1 MSLVINEESYNKKEK
16 ELSKVNYFINN
27 ELKPK
32 VDLSLYFGKE
42 GYKDVKKFAN
52 NIKLIDKIASS
63 FECKFI
69 IDVGCTNLPYL
80 LELRNKYTIIAIDL
94 NIVENLI
101 DYDDVLYIQCDLDFP
116 NKINLP
122 AKLLQSSMILCSN
135 ALEKVKNKGC
145 LLSNIKDFMENS
157 KIGLISTLDRTISNS
172 DEAIWTI
179 DEFKKV
185 LKYYDYNMHFIGLSN
200 KNNEEIRENILCI
213 IGKNNENILDENVKK
228 FKVVAIMSIN
238 NEEDIIYD
246 SVSKLKENG
255 IDVYIIENWS
265 TDSTFQIVQNLYKE
279 NKIIGFE
286 RFPKE
291 GPTKYYEWMKI
302 LKRKEQLAKELDAD
316 WFMHTDAD
324 EIKMGPWEGLNLKE
338 SIYLVDKMGFNAI
351 DYSAI
356 DFGPVDN
363 GFSGGDFEEYFKY
376 TTIVQKIQRINT
388 WKKRNGEFDFANSGG
403 HEIKFHGRK
412 IFPFKFL
419 LKHYSYRSQAHGLKK
434 ILMDRKARYNPKEL
448 AMGWHV
454 HNNYMN
460 SETNFL
466 MNPEEC
472 ILYDEKSFM
481 EYFLLAR
488 LFRCEVFDDRY

>member
-1 MSLVINEESYNKKEK
+1 MSLVINEESYKEIEK
-16 ELSKVNYFINN
+16 ELRKVNYFIDS
-27 ELKPK
+27 ELKQK
-32 VDLSLYFGKE
+32 VNLSEYYGKE

-52 NIKLIDKIASS
+52 NIKLIDKISSS
-63 FECKFI
+63 FECKYI

-80 LELRNKYTIIAIDL
+80 LELKDKYTIIGIDL
-94 NIVENLI
+94 NIVERLI
-101 DYDDVLYIQCDLDFP
+101 DYEGVWYIKCDLDFL

-122 AKLLQSSMILCSN
+122 AKLLQASMILCSN

-157 KIGLISTLDRTISNS
+157 KIGLISTLDRSISNS

-179 DEFKKV
+179 DELKKT
-185 LKYYDYNMHFIGLSN
+185 LKYYDFNLHFIGLSN
-200 KNNEEIRENILCI
+200 KNKEELRENILCI
-213 IGKNNENILDENVKK
+213 IGKNNDNIIDENIKK
-228 FKVVAIMSIN
+228 FRVVAIMSVI

-255 IDVYIIENWS
+255 IDVYIMDNWS
-265 TDSTFQIVQNLYKE
+265 TDSTFAIIQNLYKE

-291 GPTKYYEWMKI
+291 GPTKYYEWMEI
-302 LKRKEQLAKELDAD
+302 LKRKEQLSKELDAD

-324 EIKMGPWEGLNLKE
+324 EIKKGPWEGLNLKE

-351 DYSAI
+351 DCNII
-356 DFGPVDN
+356 DFCPVDN
-363 GFSGGDFEEYFKY
+363 GFARGDFEKYFKY
-376 TTIVQKIQRINT
+376 TTIVQKLTRIDT
-388 WKKRNGEFDFANSGG
+388 WKKVNVAFDLANSGG
-403 HEIKFHGRK
+403 HEIIFYGRK

-434 ILMDRKARYNPKEL
+434 VLMERKARYSPKEL
-448 AMGWHV
+448 ARGWHV

-460 SETNFL
+460 SKTNFL

-472 ILYDEKSFM
+472 ILYVEKSFM

-488 LFRCEVFDDRY
+488 LFRCEVFDDRD